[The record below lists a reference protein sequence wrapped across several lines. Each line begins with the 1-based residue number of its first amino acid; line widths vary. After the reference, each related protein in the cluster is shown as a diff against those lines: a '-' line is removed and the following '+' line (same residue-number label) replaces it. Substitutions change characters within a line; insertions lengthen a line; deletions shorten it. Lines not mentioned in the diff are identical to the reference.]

1 MNAPVYLASS
11 IICQPLEKRRA
22 LFAAT
27 SAKAPAANA
36 TEFHGGM
43 LTGGATC
50 FEQALARNQ
59 LLALPDAD
67 ASLLCLDGGL
77 WLTREGDIEDY
88 FLSPGQSFAVR
99 RGDRAVVQ
107 ALLSSRIRLVAA

>member
-22 LFAAT
+22 LFATT

-36 TEFHGGM
+36 TEFRRGM
-43 LTGGATC
+43 QAGGATC
-50 FEQALARNQ
+50 FEQALAKNQ

-107 ALLSSRIRLVAA
+107 ALQPSRIRLVAA